1 MTAAE
6 LASRHP
12 GLTLA
17 EADLILMT
25 AVMGYGAATA
35 ELLDGMVA
43 EYLTARDNPPP
54 RARTAD
60 RRRPGDA
67 PDERTRRARV
77 VKGWAFRD
85 LTEEENAA
93 IRAYLDGGP
102 VPAGYEHL
110 DEVVR

>member
-35 ELLDGMVA
+35 DLLDGMVA

-60 RRRPGDA
+60 RRRVGEA
-67 PDERTRRARV
+67 HRHERALCARV
-77 VKGWAFRD
+77 AVCA
-85 LTEEENAA
+85 
-93 IRAYLDGGP
+93 GGGR
-102 VPAGYEHL
+102 VRHL
-110 DEVVR
+110 RRQDEAL